1 MVPVSG
7 GGLISGIAAAVKAIK
22 PTCRIIAAEPAGKG
36 LQDALSS
43 STRVVDPEAADRALD
58 TIADA
63 IRTRA
68 FGLTPWAVAEYLL
81 ESTVLAVDDTQIR
94 SAMLEIAT
102 ELKQVVEPAGAVA
115 FAAVRT
121 AEFGRL
127 CKQHGLKNV
136 GVVVC
141 GGNVDP
147 DHFANLVLSAR
158 AC

>member
-1 MVPVSG
+1 M
-7 GGLISGIAAAVKAIK
+7 ISGIAAAVKAIK
-22 PTCRIIAAEPAGKG
+22 PTCRVLAAEPAGKG
-36 LQDALSS
+36 LQHALLK

-68 FGLTPWAVAEYLL
+68 FGPTPWAVAESLL
-81 ESTVLAVDDTQIR
+81 DPTVLTVDDAQIR

-102 ELKQVVEPAGAVA
+102 ELKQAVEPAGAVA
-115 FAAVRT
+115 FAALRT
-121 AEFGRL
+121 AEFARL
-127 CKQHGLKNV
+127 RKQHGLKNV

-147 DHFANLVLSAR
+147 DNFADLVRPAK
-158 AC
+158 AA